1 MAKTKP
7 VKFTFRGDELTLFY
21 SIDAMCAYEEETGK
35 PFSGVQE
42 FFSEEGASRFYI
54 RLYRALIWA
63 GLLHHHPKMKLR
75 DVTTILEACQED
87 DALSTE
93 LATAVITAISG
104 AQPKKDKGDTDGASG
119 NGSGNSAGNG
129 ASATTEE
136 TPTGA

>member
-7 VKFTFRGDELTLFY
+7 VKFTVGGNELTLFY

-42 FFSEEGASRFYI
+42 FFSEEGAERFYI

-63 GLLHHHPKMKLR
+63 GLLHHQPKTKLR
-75 DVTTILEACQED
+75 DVSGILEQCQD
-87 DALSTE
+87 DADLSSE

-104 AQPKKDKGDTDGASG
+104 AQPKKDDGAADAPEIERG
-119 NGSGNSAGNG
+119 NGPSAPSTEG
-129 ASATTEE
+129 AA
-136 TPTGA
+136 GA